1 MHPNIPSSIIY
12 NRQDIEATQ
21 CSSTDKG
28 IQTIRYVYTDTDT
41 DTHTHTHTHTMEYYS
56 AIKKTEI
63 LLFAIMQMDLG
74 SSMLY

>member
-28 IQTIRYVYTDTDT
+28 IQTMYVCVHK
-41 DTHTHTHTHTMEYYS
+41 HTHTHTHRMEYYS

>member
-21 CSSTDKG
+21 HASTDKG
-28 IQTIRYVYTDTDT
+28 IQKIRCVYTDT
-41 DTHTHTHTHTMEYYS
+41 DTHTHTHRMEYYS